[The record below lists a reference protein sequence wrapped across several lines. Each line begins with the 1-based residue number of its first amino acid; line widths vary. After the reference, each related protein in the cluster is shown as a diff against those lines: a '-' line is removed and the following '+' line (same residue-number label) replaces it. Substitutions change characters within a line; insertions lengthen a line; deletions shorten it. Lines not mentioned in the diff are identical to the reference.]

1 MELVVSC
8 KHILI
13 VDDDSEVRSLIAAVL
28 SDEGYNTSV
37 AGNEQEAFSI
47 IKNTY

>member
-1 MELVVSC
+1 MSC

-28 SDEGYNTSV
+28 SDEGYTTFV
-37 AGNEQEAFSI
+37 AGNEQEAFCILKKSS
-47 IKNTY
+47 